1 MSFCLSCDALLL
13 KLDGGHAILVVLVPV
28 SLVHL
33 TSFIIS
39 MMANFMCQCG
49 LKDTQVSDE
58 TLSLGCFWK
67 RSAFNW

>member
-13 KLDGGHAILVVLVPV
+13 KLDGGHAIFAVLV
-28 SLVHL
+28 SIFLVHL

-39 MMANFMCQCG
+39 VMVNSMCQFG

-67 RSAFNW
+67 RSVFNW